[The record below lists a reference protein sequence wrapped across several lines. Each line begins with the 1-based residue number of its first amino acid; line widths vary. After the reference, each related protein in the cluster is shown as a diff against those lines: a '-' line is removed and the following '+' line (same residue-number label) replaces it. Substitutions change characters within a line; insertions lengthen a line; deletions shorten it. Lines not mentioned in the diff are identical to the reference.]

1 MKLVMT
7 SIQNLSEQI
16 FKPQYDYPETST
28 IIKRIDNNSINSL
41 EGESESCWYRIVNP
55 ILWYW
60 RGLPKLEV
68 EAVLSKIAV
77 STKHHT
83 NSKWLDSIAG
93 YQSGNWIYEFVNQ
106 AAKWQ
111 AKADSK
117 DKTSLTNEDKK
128 KLKNYYLIASEY
140 SSIASYPHFKFDE
153 LAMYAQTGAY
163 QAYTKA
169 LSYSPLTTK
178 ELEFKVENNSVK
190 TILHLPQT
198 EKPCPVV
205 LMCNGLSNLQID
217 FYRYFS
223 KFLAPQGIAMLTVD
237 LPAVGYSRNFTLTQN
252 SSLIHQAILEQLPS
266 VPWIDSDQV
275 ILAGFRF
282 GSHIATRLAHLMPN
296 KIKGLFNLSPLV
308 HQIFVDKERQKL
320 LPKIY
325 KDMVACRLG
334 LPAITNQQL
343 TAELN
348 YFSLKNQGVLT
359 HACAAPVMNIV
370 FENDKLSNE
379 TEAKLIH
386 SVKQNKIISVPKTP
400 LQKSMNDALTQSV
413 KWMKSVL

>member
-1 MKLVMT
+1 MT

-28 IIKRIDNNSINSL
+28 IIKRIDNNSVNSVD
-41 EGESESCWYRIVNP
+41 GESDSCWYRIVTP
-55 ILWYW
+55 VLWYW

-77 STKHHT
+77 STKPHA
-83 NSKWLDSIAG
+83 NNKWLDSIAG
-93 YQSGNWIYEFVNQ
+93 YQSGNWIYEFLNQ

-153 LAMYAQTGAY
+153 LAMYAQTCAY
-163 QAYTKA
+163 QAYAKA
-169 LSYSPLTTK
+169 LSYSSFTTK
-178 ELEFKVENNSVK
+178 ELEFKVQNNIVK
-190 TILHLPQT
+190 TILHLPQSDQ
-198 EKPCPVV
+198 PCPVV

-223 KFLAPQGIAMLTVD
+223 KFLAPNGIAMLTVD
-237 LPAVGYSRNFTLTQN
+237 SPGVGYSRNFTLTQN

-266 VPWIDSDQV
+266 VPWIDSNRV

-282 GSHIATRLAHLMPN
+282 GSHIATRLTHLMPN
-296 KIKGLFNLSPLV
+296 KIKGLFNFSPLV
-308 HQIFVDKERQKL
+308 HQIFVDKERQKQ

-334 LPAITNQQL
+334 LPSITNQQL
-343 TAELN
+343 SAELN

-359 HACAAPVMNIV
+359 HACLAPVMNIV
-370 FENDKLSNE
+370 FEDDKLSNVA
-379 TEAKLIH
+379 EAKLIH

-400 LQKSMNDALTQSV
+400 LQKSMQEALTQSV